1 MLYVSLTL
9 PAQPSAAQR
18 DNGLSLAQG
27 EKEEA
32 EHRRESLWPVYLRD
46 AAVKFNMSYLVQ

>member
-9 PAQPSAAQR
+9 PAQPSAAQHN
-18 DNGLSLAQG
+18 NGLNLTQG

-32 EHRRESLWPVYLRD
+32 EHRRESLRPVYLRD